1 MVKKESKKENEEKIL
16 RNLKIPSK
24 VIQFSPKKEKEDTE
38 VDTEI
43 ELDEI
48 GDESFVRIRRKT
60 LEEIFP
66 GLTEREVD
74 NLEREIP
81 VTREMRRDT
90 DNDFRDYASTDKMNK
105 NNKDYF
111 SPSDYSESQ
120 QYHTTTTDTQ
130 TQFIEGERAGD
141 NLRRN
146 LPFVNETEFNRGFTT
161 RDYEPKNKKKNW

>member
-66 GLTEREVD
+66 GKIITK
-74 NLEREIP
+74 
-81 VTREMRRDT
+81 
-90 DNDFRDYASTDKMNK
+90 FA
-105 NNKDYF
+105 
-111 SPSDYSESQ
+111 
-120 QYHTTTTDTQ
+120 
-130 TQFIEGERAGD
+130 
-141 NLRRN
+141 
-146 LPFVNETEFNRGFTT
+146 
-161 RDYEPKNKKKNW
+161 PKLSNCCLK